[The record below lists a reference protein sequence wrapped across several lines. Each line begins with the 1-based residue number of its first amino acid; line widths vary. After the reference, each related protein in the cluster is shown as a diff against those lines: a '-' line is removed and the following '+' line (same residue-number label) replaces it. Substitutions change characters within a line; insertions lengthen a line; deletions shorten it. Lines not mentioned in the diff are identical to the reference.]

1 MSIKKSNSSQWRK
14 GIILSAT
21 FLTLLLVVGTTVS
34 CNKKQKPV
42 GESALSND
50 DILNSGGVDTFALK
64 TFSIIEDS
72 VSSKDPR
79 FNLLGA
85 INDPVFG
92 TTEASFYTQISLS
105 GFSPDFGVLADV
117 IIDSFIV
124 SFRYGG
130 YYGEISEHLFEV
142 YAIDEDLHEDS
153 SYYEFSTVL
162 TQPTNLVPVANN
174 EGYILPK
181 PLVPAVVG
189 QDTVS
194 PQLRIPLDTL
204 FARQLMQLA
213 ETAAD
218 NEEFI
223 DNFKGLFFKVNN
235 GAISPGSGN
244 ILYLESTNPASKLT
258 VYYKKNNQPEE
269 FDFLI
274 SSSLVDFNH
283 VDIDNSSTNVDVVL
297 NDTLSGQTEFY
308 AQAFKTRAKIQFPSF
323 DDLPKDIVIHKA
335 TLELPVNYFLGDGLY
350 PSTIVSAAAR
360 FQAENDQYFLLD
372 NNVQYNQ
379 QKRAYIINLRP
390 YLQSVINGQAIN
402 DGIIVSPL
410 FFNTSTERMIF
421 NGPNTTNK
429 LKPKLSVVYTEF

>member
-1 MSIKKSNSSQWRK
+1 MSVKKSNSTQWRK

-21 FLTLLLVVGTTVS
+21 FLFLLLFAGSTVS

-42 GESALSND
+42 GESALSD
-50 DILNSGGVDTFALK
+50 EDILNSGGVDTFALK
-64 TFSIIEDS
+64 TFSITEDS
-72 VSSKDPR
+72 VFSKDPR

-130 YYGEISEHLFEV
+130 YYGDISEHLFEV
-142 YAIDEDLHEDS
+142 YALDEDLYEDS
-153 SYYEFSTVL
+153 SYYEFSTIL
-162 TQPTNLVPVANN
+162 TQPPNLVPVANN

-181 PLVPAVVG
+181 PLVPSVVG

-223 DNFKGLFFKVNN
+223 QNFKGLFFKVNN

-258 VYYKKNNQPEE
+258 VYYRENDEPKE

-297 NDTLSGQTEFY
+297 SDTLSGQTEFY

-323 DDLPKDIVIHKA
+323 DNLPKDIVIHKA
-335 TLELPVNYFLGDGLY
+335 TLELPLNYFLGDGLY

-379 QKRAYIINLRP
+379 QRRAYIINLRP

-402 DGIIVSPL
+402 DGIVISPL
-410 FFNTSTERMIF
+410 FFNTSSERMIF
-421 NGPNTTNK
+421 NGPSTTNK